1 MKRATRPL
9 VSLLAAGAVLAASFA
24 VAQEAGP
31 LLDGRPGATIL
42 ASPGPD
48 SIDPIYAFPPNCLPI
63 IGLPNSGINRLL
75 ANVGEGDL
83 KLAVMAELSGAEAG
97 LGKAW
102 RDGIQLAVDAAN
114 AKGGIMGRRVVLD
127 VRDVGPE
134 SAGADA
140 VAEEILKDPPFAVFG
155 PLGESA
161 AVAANNVL
169 RRSQTPMVLGT
180 AGLDLQSAPESWI
193 TRGQTTQLSRL
204 LQLADHAREEYKA
217 RSAALIWSETDY
229 GRLRREVLSGAFRR
243 RNLQLTVD
251 SPILPGQSD
260 FADILARV
268 RALDPDVLFLMA
280 HGQDAARLLA
290 GLRRQ
295 GFNKPILIDGD
306 VADANFLAAAG
317 QNANGLRGIA
327 ALHAS
332 APVAR
337 VRMMADRFAQRF
349 GYRPPAPGVNG
360 FVAFNILKASV
371 EKACSLNTPNLFK
384 AWRNLRLETRNDPGI
399 LMDLRIDWSGN
410 MLRDEFVFEI
420 RNGRPG
426 IVSLQR
432 ALAVYN

>member
-1 MKRATRPL
+1 MKVTTRPL
-9 VSLLAAGAVLAASFA
+9 MSLLAAGAVLAATFA

-63 IGLPNSGINRLL
+63 IGLPNSGVNRLL
-75 ANVGEGDL
+75 ANIGDGDL
-83 KLAVMAELSGAEAG
+83 RFAVMAELSGAEAS

-102 RDGIQLAVDAAN
+102 RDGIQLAADAAN

-127 VRDVGPE
+127 VRDVGLD
-134 SAGADA
+134 SGGAEA

-155 PLGESA
+155 PLSEASA
-161 AVAANNVL
+161 NVADNVL
-169 RRSQTPMVLGT
+169 RRSQIPMVLGT

-229 GRLRREVLSGAFRR
+229 GRLRRDILSGAFRR
-243 RNLQLTVD
+243 RNLELTVD
-251 SPILPGQSD
+251 TSILPGQTD
-260 FADILARV
+260 FSAVLARV
-268 RALDPDVLFLMA
+268 RALDPDVLFLMV
-280 HGQDAARLLA
+280 HGQDATRFLA

-306 VADANFLAAAG
+306 VVDEKFLAAAG
-317 QNANGLRGIA
+317 QNANGLRGLA

-337 VRMMADRFAQRF
+337 VRMMADRFTQQF
-349 GYRPPAPGVNG
+349 GYRPPVPGVNG
-360 FVAFNILKASV
+360 FVTFNILKASI
-371 EKACSLNTPNLFK
+371 EKACSLNSPDLFK
-384 AWRNLRLETRNDPGI
+384 AWRNLKLETRNDPGV
-399 LMDLRIDWSGN
+399 LMDVRIDWAGN
-410 MLRDEFVFEI
+410 LLRDEFVFEI
-420 RNGRPG
+420 RNGQPV
-426 IVSLQR
+426 IVGLQH

>member
-1 MKRATRPL
+1 MKRAPRPL
-9 VSLLAAGAVLAASFA
+9 IPLLAAGVVLAATFA
-24 VAQEAGP
+24 MAQEAGP

-42 ASPGPD
+42 ASPEPD

-75 ANVGEGDL
+75 ANVGGDDL
-83 KLAVMAELSGAEAG
+83 KFAVMAELSGADAG

-102 RDGIQLAVDAAN
+102 RDGIQLAADAAN

-127 VRDVGPE
+127 VRDVGSD
-134 SAGADA
+134 SAGAEA
-140 VAEEILKDPPFAVFG
+140 VAEEILKEPPFAVFG
-155 PLGESA
+155 ALGESA
-161 AVAANNVL
+161 SIAANTML
-169 RRSQTPMVLGT
+169 RRSQMPMVLGT

-251 SPILPGQSD
+251 APILPGQTDFSD
-260 FADILARV
+260 VLARV
-268 RALDPDVLFLMA
+268 RALEPDVLFLMA
-280 HGQDAARLLA
+280 HGQDAVRLLA

-295 GFNKPILIDGD
+295 GYSKPILVDGD
-306 VADANFLAAAG
+306 VMDAKFLAAAG
-317 QNANGLRGIA
+317 QNANGLRGLA

-337 VRMMADRFAQRF
+337 VRMMADRFAQQF
-349 GYRPPAPGVNG
+349 GYRPPVPGVNG
-360 FVAFNILKASV
+360 FVAFNIMKASI
-371 EKACSLNTPNLFK
+371 EKACSLNAPDLFK
-384 AWRNLRLETRNDPGI
+384 TWRNLKLETRNDPGI

-410 MLRDEFVFEI
+410 VMRDEFVFEI
-420 RNGRPG
+420 RNGRPV
-426 IVSLQR
+426 IVKLQR